1 MARASGILGVDHVA
15 VVTSRVEEAEKH
27 YAELFEA
34 HVLFRGATQRGIWVT
49 IDGEEDW
56 TEIRRHGIRIEGS
69 FLRAGGLTIS
79 VLDEPPPA
87 KTGPINH
94 VGLGCSDAEVRTI
107 KERVKRAGLR
117 IVEDGPEG
125 FKFPD
130 MFGVLWEVSRG
141 MELRRSGKRLDL
153 GTGRVS

>member
-1 MARASGILGVDHVA
+1 VVGKSGILGVDHVA

-34 HVLFRGATQRGIWVT
+34 RVLFRGATQRGIWVT

-79 VLDEPPPA
+79 VIDESPPA

-94 VGLGCSDAEVRTI
+94 VGIGCSDAEVRSI

-117 IVEDGPEG
+117 ILEDGAEG
-125 FKFPD
+125 FKFLD
-130 MFGVLWEVSRG
+130 GFAVVWEVSRG

-153 GTGRVS
+153 GTGRVG